1 ESLHLVDVCD
11 NRISTIQ
18 TKPIENPSF
27 LLVGPYDPKGG
38 EYTFLAPPLGV
49 WRLAGVLE
57 AAGFRVSVF
66 DPNCCDGVTEEAF
79 DKVLQGE
86 SLDVVGFSITGMT
99 LPYDLALAYRARKS
113 LPHAVLVTGGVE
125 ATFNPREVFKLGPF
139 DLVVL
144 GEGEGPLLE
153 IGRRLWD
160 GAGLQEIPGTAR
172 VAGDGSMRILPH
184 RVMTREEMKEATF
197 LVPYERMPFRAYWK
211 RLDERFRLDDISDL
225 AERETRLA
233 EVRAVRLMTSN
244 YCPMNCTFC
253 SYTNFLAEAQC
264 GERAPLVR
272 LNAEETLEMLFKITS
287 HYPEVR
293 TVIFQDDIFIL
304 KNDNRIFP
312 LCEQIISAKQQGRLP
327 MELSFISSN
336 RIDAMTPERLQ
347 IIKRAGFRILG
358 FGIENFSLK
367 ILKEF
372 NKEKIYPYIT
382 PMLEEALRLG
392 ITPFIDLILTSP
404 HCTLED
410 YAETIRKAYYWMEKG
425 CEVGMYP
432 YVIPFSGS
440 VMSRDPD
447 LVANIVRRHQKV
459 AGSTVEWDQPA
470 VIVPKDAAMLEAL
483 VLIENNS
490 KKWLDD
496 LSELKLHLPSRL
508 RSLLWVICS
517 IPVLEGAGYKMPAL
531 GEVVDIMLLRLTG
544 LKPEEKENLRR
555 KLMATARWAQWRAG
569 DEK

>member
-1 ESLHLVDVCD
+1 M
-11 NRISTIQ
+11 NTPAR
-18 TKPIENPSF
+18 PIENPGF

-38 EYTFLAPPLGV
+38 EYTFIAPPLGV

-57 AAGFRVSVF
+57 AAGFRVNVF
-66 DPNCCDGVTEEAF
+66 DPNCCEGITEEAF
-79 DKVLQGE
+79 DKALQWE
-86 SLDVVGFSITGMT
+86 RWDVVGFSITGMT
-99 LPYDLALAYRARKS
+99 LPYDLALAYRARK
-113 LPHAVLVTGGVE
+113 LLADAVLVTGGVE
-125 ATFNPREVFKLGPF
+125 ATFNPKEVFQLGPF
-139 DLVVL
+139 DLVVR

-153 IGRRLWD
+153 MGRRLRN
-160 GAGLQEIPGTAR
+160 GEGLREIPGTAR
-172 VAGDGSMRILPH
+172 VAEDGAMRTLPH
-184 RVMTREEMKEATF
+184 RAMTREEMKEATF
-197 LVPYERMPFRAYWK
+197 LLPYERMPYRSYWK
-211 RLDERFRLDDISDL
+211 RLNERFGLDDISNL
-225 AERETRLA
+225 AEREARLA

-272 LNAEETLEMLFKITS
+272 LNAEETMDMLYRITS
-287 HYPEVR
+287 HYSEVR
-293 TVIFQDDIFIL
+293 TIIFQDDIFIL
-304 KNDNRIFP
+304 KNDSRILP

-327 MELSFISSN
+327 QELSFISSN

-347 IIKRAGFRILG
+347 IMRQAGFRVIG

-372 NKEKIYPYIT
+372 NKAKIYPYIA
-382 PMLEEALRLG
+382 PMLEETLRLG
-392 ITPFIDLILTSP
+392 ITPFIDLILSSP

-410 YAETIRKAYYWMEKG
+410 YAETIRKAYYWMERG

-447 LVANIVRRHQKV
+447 LVAQILPRHQKV
-459 AGSTVEWDQPA
+459 AGTTVEWDQPA
-470 VIVPKDAAMLEAL
+470 VIVPKDAAMWEAL
-483 VLIENNS
+483 MVVENNS
-490 KKWLDD
+490 RKWLEY
-496 LSELKLHLPSRL
+496 LSDLKLHLPSRI

-517 IPVLEGAGYKMPAL
+517 IPVLEGSGYPMPDI
-531 GEVVDIMLLRLTG
+531 GEVADIMLMRITG
-544 LKPEEKENLRR
+544 LKPDEKESLRR
-555 KLMATARWAQWRAG
+555 KLIATSGWAHWRVG